1 MHTIIASI
9 EGSWMRGPGAQCM
22 PAAAPTAP
30 PTRHVYRSVWRPGCC
45 CRGWARPHQSSFA
58 APLAAPRW
66 VGAGGWGGGGS
77 GDALSSYELGSG
89 TISAAD
95 ALGSLLPQATEGG
108 RGGDR
113 AAAAAA
119 TAEAAEAAAAGARA
133 DIVKLQEML
142 LLFNERLLQVEAA
155 HR

>member
-1 MHTIIASI
+1 MSTALS
-9 EGSWMRGPGAQCM
+9 GDQ
-22 PAAAPTAP
+22 AAAA
-30 PTRHVYRSVWRPGCC
+30 
-45 CRGWARPHQSSFA
+45 
-58 APLAAPRW
+58 
-66 VGAGGWGGGGS
+66 GAGHAHINHRSRRPWRRHGGWGLGAGGGGGS

-119 TAEAAEAAAAGARA
+119 TAAAAEAAAAGARA